1 MLLRFLLTRF
11 VAGVIRRLSQNTRYG
26 TIFDSP
32 ALASLPRLAGSA
44 VFWLT
49 LLAVP
54 SAVLERLD
62 LNVPSELL
70 DGLSE
75 FLPNIFVAVLVLVL
89 GHRRR
94 ACRPADRNIGA
105 EHRGIA
111 GADLVGRLG
120 QASIVVVAAG
130 IAGRPGRR
138 GQHVPDADRGN
149 RTPPRRWAAWRW
161 RSGSAR
167 APSSPTSSPPT
178 TSGGCIAWASP
189 SRWERSG
196 QLAAG
201 FLEGHPPEAARLLE
215 ELEPA
220 EAAGLLARVEAAP

>member
-1 MLLRFLLTRF
+1 MIDLLRRIQDPLAGATGPLALGLAGFLLAVLLGFLLTRF

-89 GHRRR
+89 G
-94 ACRPADRNIGA
+94 I
-105 EHRGIA
+105 
-111 GADLVGRLG
+111 VGGR
-120 QASIVVVAAG
+120 VARQTA
-130 IAGRPGRR
+130 
-138 GQHVPDADRGN
+138 
-149 RTPPRRWAAWRW
+149 T
-161 RSGSAR
+161 SALSTAVSR
-167 APSSPTSSPPT
+167 EPT
-178 TSGGCIAWASP
+178 
-189 SRWERSG
+189 
-196 QLAAG
+196 
-201 FLEGHPPEAARLLE
+201 
-215 ELEPA
+215 
-220 EAAGLLARVEAAP
+220 